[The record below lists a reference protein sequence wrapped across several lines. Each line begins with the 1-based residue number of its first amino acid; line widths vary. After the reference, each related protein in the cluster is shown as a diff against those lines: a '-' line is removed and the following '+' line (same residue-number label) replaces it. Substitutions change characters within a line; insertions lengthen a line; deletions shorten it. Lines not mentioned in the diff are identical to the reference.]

1 MRTHPL
7 SILWLILVFVTC
19 VINCCSAAEAQ
30 TRPSPWDHYNEA
42 VQAYANRDYP
52 AAFERWQDLS
62 LQKLP
67 PKLQRQVWFQLGN
80 VQFHMGEPLEQKA
93 PEAAAELWRRS
104 CDAYQTVL
112 AERPRDSQARHN
124 LELVQRRL
132 AVLLHRVGMEAFHAS
147 GGKSVDDTIE
157 LLSTS
162 HEQLQEASSLSPTD
176 PEIARDYQ
184 LISRT
189 LRERL
194 KHRAE
199 TAETKADE
207 SARETNSW
215 AEQRAEEQYRAALED
230 LGEARLFGAPPQAK
244 PGISSEAHDDSLAQ
258 SIAQAGTRVQ
268 QKLSQLLTRRG
279 KRAQREGDENAEN
292 NADQALGNYETAL
305 EHYRAAREV
314 EPGNL
319 EAANGEREVRSA
331 MEKVLVSQGHIDL
344 ERGKKALAQE
354 SPNAAPAL
362 SSALNNY
369 ETALQL
375 KSLNGEAK
383 AGADEARR
391 LLPEALVL
399 AGKTDLTAGDRA
411 EKFSVTEALSRYQEA
426 EKNFQ
431 RSLDMETNQPAEQG
445 LREAKN
451 RMERVRGRVEAE
463 AEAAANAGQPQNK
476 PPRTLQSLL
485 GQVEEKERTP
495 EFDRQRQQGQ
505 RSTRPRSYHED
516 W

>member
-1 MRTHPL
+1 MRTHPV
-7 SILWLILVFVTC
+7 SILWLLLVFGTC
-19 VINCCSAAEAQ
+19 EIHWCSAAGAQ
-30 TRPSPWDHYNEA
+30 AQPSPWDHYNEA
-42 VQAYANRDYP
+42 VQSYAKRDYP

-80 VQFHMGEPLEQKA
+80 VQFHMGEPLEQKS

-112 AERPRDSQARHN
+112 AERPRDSEARHN
-124 LELVQRRL
+124 LALVQRRL
-132 AVLLHRVGMEAFHAS
+132 ALLLHRLGMEAFRAS
-147 GGKSVDDTIE
+147 AGKSLDETIE

-162 HEQLQEASSLSPTD
+162 HQHLQEASSLAPQD
-176 PEIARDYQ
+176 QEIARDYH
-184 LISRT
+184 LVSRS

-194 KHRAE
+194 KQRAE
-199 TAETKADE
+199 TEETKADD
-207 SARETNSW
+207 SARQTNSW

-230 LGEARLFGAPPQAK
+230 LGEARLFGAQPQAK
-244 PGISSEAHDDSLAQ
+244 PGVSSEAHDDSLAQ
-258 SIAQAGTRVQ
+258 SIAQAETRVQ

-279 KRAQREGDENAEN
+279 KRAQREGDGQAQSD
-292 NADQALGNYETAL
+292 ADQALGNYETAL
-305 EHYRAAREV
+305 EHYRAAQEAV
-314 EPGNL
+314 PGNR

-331 MEKVLVSQGHIDL
+331 MENVLVSQGHVEL
-344 ERGKKALAQE
+344 ERGRKALAQQ
-354 SPNAAPAL
+354 SPNAASAL
-362 SSALNNY
+362 SRALNNY

-375 KSLNGEAK
+375 NSKNGEAK

-391 LLPEALVL
+391 LLPDALVL
-399 AGKTDLTAGDRA
+399 AGQTDLTAGDRA
-411 EKFSVTEALSRYQEA
+411 EKFSVTEALSRFQEA

-431 RSLDMETNQPAEQG
+431 RSLDMATNQPAEQG

-463 AEAAANAGQPQNK
+463 AEAAAKAGQPQNK
-476 PPRTLQSLL
+476 PPQSLQSLL

-495 EFDRQRQQGQ
+495 EFDRERQQGQ